1 MQHKNG
7 IKNAIIPALLL
18 QLCSGT
24 CYCFS
29 IYRTEISEI
38 LSCGNGAIGWLFTTV
53 IFFLGLFA
61 AFSGKM
67 VEKNVHT
74 SSLLASILLPVGMI
88 VVAIALSLQSYI
100 IAMIGFCIM
109 GSGVG
114 LSYICPVKTLAIW
127 YRNNKGLAT
136 SISIASFGLSKTL
149 FSPIMEWLQNT
160 VGTINMFWILAFVF
174 FIAMYIGHLLLAKPI
189 DWVEKSKKEN
199 VNLKSIIF
207 NKTFFVLFI
216 TFLISISNGLY
227 LIGLEKQLLIEHGV
241 ATIGLICA
249 ITAIFN
255 CLGRI
260 LFSWLTDKLSY
271 KFNTYLIMAVINCII
286 SSFICLKANLG
297 HSNAIET
304 IIFLCVINAT
314 YGGYFASLVPIIADL
329 FGLKYLSTIHSC
341 ELVAWS
347 LGAVISALLLQF
359 LVSFNT
365 VLVVMTVL
373 YIISLIISVTY
384 CKITKKEV

>member
-1 MQHKNG
+1 MQHQNG

-38 LSCGNGAIGWLFTTV
+38 LNCSNGAIGWLFTVV

-67 VEKNVHT
+67 VEKNVHR

-88 VVAIALSLQSYI
+88 IVAMALSLQSYI

-160 VGTINMFWILAFVF
+160 VGTISMFWILAFVF
-174 FIAMYIGHLLLAKPI
+174 FVAMYIGHLLLSKPI
-189 DWVEKSKKEN
+189 DWVEESKKEKVELKTIV
-199 VNLKSIIF
+199 VN
-207 NKTFFVLFI
+207 NTFFVLFI
-216 TFLISISNGLY
+216 TFLISISNGLC
-227 LIGLEKQLLIEHGV
+227 LIGLEKQLLIEQGIS
-241 ATIGLICA
+241 TIGLICA

-255 CLGRI
+255 CLGRV
-260 LFSWLTDKLSY
+260 LFSWLTDKLFY
-271 KFNTYLIMAVINCII
+271 KFNTYLIMAVINSII
-286 SSFICLKANLG
+286 SLLVCLKVNLG
-297 HSNAIET
+297 YSNAIET
-304 IIFLCVINAT
+304 IIFLCIINAT

-347 LGAVISALLLQF
+347 LGAVVSALLLQF
-359 LVSFNT
+359 LTSFNI

-373 YIISLIISVTY
+373 YIISLIISIIY
-384 CKITKKEV
+384 SKMTKKEV